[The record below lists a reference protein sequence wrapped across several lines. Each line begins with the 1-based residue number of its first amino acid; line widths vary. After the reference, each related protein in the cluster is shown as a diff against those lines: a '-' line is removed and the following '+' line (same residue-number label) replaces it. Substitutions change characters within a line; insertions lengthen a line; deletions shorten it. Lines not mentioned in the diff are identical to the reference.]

1 MLKDRSRILIETITR
16 LLHRGALDRLKKV
29 IGKAHGADLIP
40 VFRSLSLSNQV
51 KLFNLIDDPEIKGF
65 VISELD
71 EDIIHAIIDDLT
83 IEDLVH
89 IMDQM
94 PDDDR
99 AALIKMLPED
109 KAETV
114 LEIMKKKGSEDVE
127 GLLLYAEDTA
137 GSIMTT
143 DFMASKEDM
152 TAKQV
157 IELLQSHEYK
167 DIEMPFYVYVVDD
180 HDHLV
185 GVSSIRQLVL
195 VPPDTPLNRFMAK
208 DVIFVTTDTDQEEVA
223 RIVARYNFLAV
234 PVVDEEKRIVGIVTV
249 DDVIDVIREEATED
263 ILKMAGLGEEFT
275 ETKSIVGSTR
285 IRFPWLFLSF
295 LGGIVSIFVIAHF
308 QQSISKV
315 AYLAAFIPII
325 MGMGGNIGIQSSTIV
340 VRGIATGRIE
350 IHRLWR
356 VVSKELVVG
365 LILGCVYAIILGAF
379 AHFKY
384 GFSALA
390 LSVGLGVL
398 SSMTV
403 AAFVGSFLPM
413 IFARMHIDP
422 AVATGPFVTSSIDI
436 LSMSIY
442 FQVATLLIGL

>member
-1 MLKDRSRILIETITR
+1 VLSERSRILIETITR
-16 LLHRGALDRLKKV
+16 LLHRGAIDRIKKV
-29 IGKAHGADLIP
+29 IGKAHEADLIP
-40 VFRSLSLSNQV
+40 VFRSLSVSNQC
-51 KLFNLIDDPEIKGF
+51 KLFNLIDDPEIKGY

-71 EDIIHAIIDDLT
+71 EDIIHAIIEDLPVD
-83 IEDLVH
+83 ELVH

-99 AALIKMLPED
+99 IALIKMLPED

-114 LEIMKKKGSEDVE
+114 LEIMKKKGSDDVE

-137 GSIMTT
+137 GSIMTA
-143 DFMASKEDM
+143 DFMASKEYM
-152 TAKQV
+152 TAKEV
-157 IELLQSHEYK
+157 IELLQSKEYK
-167 DIEMPFYVYVVDD
+167 DIEMPFYVYVVDE

-195 VPPDTPLNRFMAK
+195 VPPDTPLNKFMAK
-208 DVIFVTTDTDQEEVA
+208 DVIFVSTDVDQEEVA

-263 ILKMAGLGEEFT
+263 ILKMAGVGEEFT
-275 ETKSIVGSTR
+275 ETKSIIGSTR
-285 IRFPWLFLSF
+285 IRLPWLFLSF
-295 LGGIVSIFVIAHF
+295 LGGIISIFIIAHF
-308 QQSISKV
+308 QQSILKV
-315 AYLAAFIPII
+315 TYLAAFIPII

-340 VRGIATGRIE
+340 VRGIATGRID
-350 IHRLWR
+350 IHRLWK
-356 VVSKELVVG
+356 VVFKELAVG
-365 LILGCVYAIILGAF
+365 LILGCIYAVILGSF

-384 GFSALA
+384 SVDALA
-390 LSVGLGVL
+390 VSVGLGVL

-413 IFARMHIDP
+413 IFAKMHIDP

-436 LSMSIY
+436 LSISMY
-442 FQVATLLIGL
+442 FQVATLLLGL